1 MKKFIIKSKY
11 TYEIEAENEQ
21 IAIEKYFETI
31 ETELGSEN
39 KLLLN
44 ELAESLYAVE
54 VILRCRI
61 CGITL
66 QNDFEIEDETC
77 SQCQAEL
84 DKENPDIKIIQKNKE
99 II

>member
-21 IAIEKYFETI
+21 VAIEKYFETI
-31 ETELGSEN
+31 ETELGGEN

-54 VILRCRI
+54 
-61 CGITL
+61 
-66 QNDFEIEDETC
+66 E
-77 SQCQAEL
+77 
-84 DKENPDIKIIQKNKE
+84 
-99 II
+99 